1 VQEGIFRGLKVVDC
15 ASYIAAPAAAV
26 VLGDFGAD
34 VIKIE
39 PLTGDAFRQAHTKPA
54 TPTSD
59 VDYATMLVARNK
71 RSVALDLSS
80 DEGRA
85 ILYRIVADADVFI
98 TNFPLPARRKLGLE
112 YDDLRKTN
120 ERLIYA
126 SFTAYGEVGPEAN
139 KAGFDT
145 TAYWARS
152 GLMDIV
158 RADAEA
164 PPARAATG
172 MGDHPCAMNLY
183 AAIVTA
189 LYQRQ
194 QTGRGC
200 KVNTSLL
207 AGGMWANG
215 IMAQAKLVNATF
227 PSRPPRER
235 ATNALGNLY
244 KCRDGR
250 WLSLAMANPA
260 REFVPFLKVIGRE
273 DLAASEKFGTPEG
286 RTKHARELIALL
298 DTVFATRDLAE
309 WRVVLDAARITFGFV
324 GTLGDIEDDEQM
336 RAANVVVPRA
346 GAAGLT
352 INSPFEIEGIRK
364 AAPGPAPAIGEHT
377 AEVLAALGYTRR
389 DIDHLAN
396 TQKVGGINPVE
407 AQPLRQAAAA
417 RK

>member
-1 VQEGIFRGLKVVDC
+1 MQEGIFRGLKVVDC

-39 PLTGDAFRQAHTKPA
+39 PLSGDAFRQVHTKPA
-54 TPTSD
+54 TPVSD
-59 VDYATMLVARNK
+59 VDYATMMVGRNK

-80 DEGRA
+80 DEGRD
-85 ILYRIVADADVFI
+85 ILYKIVADADVFI

-112 YDDLRKTN
+112 YDDLRKNN

-215 IMAQAKLVNATF
+215 ILAQAKLVNATF
-227 PSRPPRER
+227 PPRPPRER
-235 ATNALGNLY
+235 ATNALSNLY

-250 WLSLAMANPA
+250 WLSLAMSNPA
-260 REFVPFLKVIGRE
+260 REFVPFLKIIGRE
-273 DLAASEKFGTPEG
+273 DLASSEKFGTPEA
-286 RTKHARELIALL
+286 RTKNAHELIALF
-298 DTVFATRDLAE
+298 DTVFATRDLVE
-309 WRVVLDAARITFGFV
+309 WRAVLDAARITFGFV
-324 GTLGDIEDDEQM
+324 GTLGDIADDQQM
-336 RAANVVVPRA
+336 KAANVVVPRH
-346 GAAGLT
+346 GAPGLT
-352 INSPFEIEGIRK
+352 INSPFEIEGLRK

-377 AEVLAALGYTRR
+377 TEVLSALGYAQR
-389 DIDHLAN
+389 DIDRLAEQ
-396 TQKVGGINPVE
+396 QKIGVASVPDTP
-407 AQPLRQAAAA
+407 QRQMASA

>member
-1 VQEGIFRGLKVVDC
+1 VQEVIFRGLKVIDC

-54 TPTSD
+54 TPVSD
-59 VDYATMLVARNK
+59 VDYATIMVARNK

-85 ILYRIVADADVFI
+85 ILYKIVADADVFI

-112 YDDLRKTN
+112 YDDLLKNN

-126 SFTAYGEVGPEAN
+126 SFTAYGEVGPEADKN
-139 KAGFDT
+139 GFDT

-200 KVNTSLL
+200 KVNASLL

-215 IMAQAKLVNATF
+215 IMAQAKLVNASF
-227 PSRPPRER
+227 PARPPRER

-244 KCRDGR
+244 KTRDGR
-250 WLSLAMANPA
+250 WLSLAMANPT
-260 REFVPFLKVIGRE
+260 REFLPFLKIIGRE
-273 DLAASEKFGTPEG
+273 ECVLREIRYTRGPHEKCARTDRAARHGVRDARSRRVARGSRRQPHHLRLRRHARRHRARRANEG
-286 RTKHARELIALL
+286 RERGRSTPGRPRS
-298 DTVFATRDLAE
+298 DDQFA
-309 WRVVLDAARITFGFV
+309 F
-324 GTLGDIEDDEQM
+324 
-336 RAANVVVPRA
+336 
-346 GAAGLT
+346 
-352 INSPFEIEGIRK
+352 
-364 AAPGPAPAIGEHT
+364 
-377 AEVLAALGYTRR
+377 
-389 DIDHLAN
+389 
-396 TQKVGGINPVE
+396 
-407 AQPLRQAAAA
+407 
-417 RK
+417 

>member
-39 PLTGDAFRQAHTKPA
+39 PLAGDAFRQVHTKPA
-54 TPTSD
+54 APMSD
-59 VDYATMLVARNK
+59 VDYATIMTSRNK

-80 DEGRA
+80 DEGRD
-85 ILYRIVADADVFI
+85 ILCKIVADADVFI
-98 TNFPLPARRKLGLE
+98 TNFPLPARRKLRLE
-112 YDDLRKTN
+112 YDDLRNNN

-126 SFTAYGEVGPEAN
+126 SFTAYGEVGPEADKN
-139 KAGFDT
+139 GFDT

-200 KVNTSLL
+200 KVNASLL

-227 PSRPPRER
+227 PARPPREL
-235 ATNALGNLY
+235 ASNALSNLY
-244 KCRDGR
+244 KTRDGR
-250 WLSLAMANPA
+250 WLSLAMANPT
-260 REFVPFLKVIGRE
+260 REFLPFLKIIGRE
-273 DLAASEKFGTPEG
+273 ELASSEKFGTPEG
-286 RTKHARELIALL
+286 RTRNVRELIALL
-298 DTVFATRDLAE
+298 DAAFATRDLAE
-309 WRVVLDAARITFGFV
+309 WRAVLDANRITFGFV

-336 RAANVVVPRA
+336 RVANVVVPRQ
-346 GAAGLT
+346 GAPGLA
-352 INSPFEIEGIRK
+352 INSPFEIEGVRK
-364 AAPGPAPAIGEHT
+364 TAPGPAPEIGEHT
-377 AEVLAALGYTRR
+377 SEVLSALGYTQR
-389 DIDHLAN
+389 DIEQLADQ
-396 TQKVGGINPVE
+396 QKVGVGKPAE
-407 AQPLRQAAAA
+407 APLRQAAAA